1 MVADLLSPNYNLNVT
16 EVRDSDFKNP
26 FPGIFNF
33 NVGILFFSNMKINV
47 CYILYSMYLAIRF
60 VMKSEMIILLRTF
73 YSKICRSD

>member
-1 MVADLLSPNYNLNVT
+1 MVADLLSPNYNLNVR